1 MNNTNLLCPT
11 INVNYID
18 YPTFNFQQWFFSS
31 AMGPIRGWI
40 FNAEIAKISEHLKI
54 CPYNVRT
61 NHSTFCDHKK
71 KDSKWENVMNSLI
84 SRLELKRK
92 SEWFL

>member
-1 MNNTNLLCPT
+1 M
-11 INVNYID
+11 D
-18 YPTFNFQQWFFSS
+18 
-31 AMGPIRGWI
+31 PIKGWI
-40 FNAEIAKISEHLKI
+40 FNKEIAKVSEHLKT

-61 NHSTFCDHKK
+61 CHSIDGDPKSKKNPK
-71 KDSKWENVMNSLI
+71 KDPKWENVMNSLI

>member
-1 MNNTNLLCPT
+1 M
-11 INVNYID
+11 D
-18 YPTFNFQQWFFSS
+18 
-31 AMGPIRGWI
+31 PIKGWI
-40 FNAEIAKISEHLKI
+40 FNKEIAKISEHLKT

-61 NHSTFCDHKK
+61 CHSIHVDPNSKKNPK
-71 KDSKWENVMNSLI
+71 KDPKWENVMNSLI